1 MNSRYLPVLMLAAA
15 TALAVG
21 CARESGTGEPSL
33 AAPRHPDGSGSAEVT
48 YRPDVH
54 VIEQADGMQALVGV
68 STDGSTLV
76 FDRSRAQIPAMKDGE
91 VILIKGLLARKIVAS
106 MTSGN
111 EFAVLTEPAGLLDL
125 VSDAKI
131 RLHAP
136 IRFGAAQTAS
146 NATPERRDWTALV
159 DAIVPSAQA
168 QSPVE
173 ERRKAAEA
181 KGRED
186 AFGNLV
192 QSPYKAL
199 MSGWETE
206 FSADPAPGRLNLSLQ
221 LKKSVSGVAAVV
233 TGTGYLSDFDF
244 SSDVDVERGVVEKMQ
259 ANYKKLNGVMNFKW
273 EVQTVEAGKLRG
285 NAKMKLPA
293 AIEIPLYQYLG
304 GLPLFLEISSA
315 VIIQPALGAEY
326 EFSRGEF
333 RITYDG
339 YQTFRV
345 KEGVVDADGN
355 VTGDIKLI
363 ESESGSGAPIGM
375 VVAFAAPRIE
385 LSIGMSKIFKF
396 DGFAEGAA
404 KADEYFD
411 KLLNQAFGAEALAK
425 FKSSPMSQV
434 TGAKIVDAAMG
445 SNGAAYIELTTSSGM
460 SHTGTA
466 VMVPCTR
473 TDLHMAVKVG
483 ASAKAFGQSVGDAD
497 REIFKKDI
505 TRVRPSENALCN
517 GV

>member
-1 MNSRYLPVLMLAAA
+1 
-15 TALAVG
+15 
-21 CARESGTGEPSL
+21 
-33 AAPRHPDGSGSAEVT
+33 
-48 YRPDVH
+48 
-54 VIEQADGMQALVGV
+54 
-68 STDGSTLV
+68 
-76 FDRSRAQIPAMKDGE
+76 
-91 VILIKGLLARKIVAS
+91 
-106 MTSGN
+106 
-111 EFAVLTEPAGLLDL
+111 
-125 VSDAKI
+125 
-131 RLHAP
+131 
-136 IRFGAAQTAS
+136 
-146 NATPERRDWTALV
+146 
-159 DAIVPSAQA
+159 
-168 QSPVE
+168 
-173 ERRKAAEA
+173 
-181 KGRED
+181 
-186 AFGNLV
+186 
-192 QSPYKAL
+192 
-199 MSGWETE
+199 
-206 FSADPAPGRLNLSLQ
+206 
-221 LKKSVSGVAAVV
+221 
-233 TGTGYLSDFDF
+233 
-244 SSDVDVERGVVEKMQ
+244 
-259 ANYKKLNGVMNFKW
+259 
-273 EVQTVEAGKLRG
+273 
-285 NAKMKLPA
+285 
-293 AIEIPLYQYLG
+293 
-304 GLPLFLEISSA
+304 LPLFLEISSA

-345 KEGVVDADGN
+345 KEGVVDADGS
-355 VTGDIKLI
+355 VTGDIKLV

-396 DGFAEGAA
+396 SGFAEGAA

-473 TDLHMAVKVG
+473 TDLHMTVKVG